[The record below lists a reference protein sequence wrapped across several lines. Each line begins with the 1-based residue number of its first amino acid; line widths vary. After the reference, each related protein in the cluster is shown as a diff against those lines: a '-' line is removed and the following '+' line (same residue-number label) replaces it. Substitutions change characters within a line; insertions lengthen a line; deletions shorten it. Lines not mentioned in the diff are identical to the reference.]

1 VKVGSASAFRGLAV
15 FIVIFAVLLA
25 LKRRGM
31 PDFTG
36 LVWWAVVLAASLHLA
51 WKGLT
56 TRNRADG
63 SRGPGGWGAVMPR
76 RLSRWM
82 LGEDDADR
90 H

>member
-31 PDFTG
+31 PDITG
-36 LVWWAVVLAASLHLA
+36 LLWWVIVLGASVYLA

-56 TRNRADG
+56 GRN
-63 SRGPGGWGAVMPR
+63 SRGPGGWGAVLPQK
-76 RLSRWM
+76 LSRWM
-82 LGEDDADR
+82 LGEDDANR

>member
-15 FIVIFAVLLA
+15 FVVVFAALLA
-25 LKRRGM
+25 LKRGGM

-36 LVWWAVVLAASLHLA
+36 LAWWVVVLGASVFLA

-56 TRNRADG
+56 ARN
-63 SRGPGGWGAVMPR
+63 SRGPGGWSAVIPPK
-76 RLSRWM
+76 LSRWM
-82 LGEDDADR
+82 LGEDDANR

>member
-1 VKVGSASAFRGLAV
+1 MKVGSASAFRGLAV
-15 FIVIFAVLLA
+15 FLVVFAGLLV

-36 LVWWAVVLAASLHLA
+36 LAWWAIVLGASLYLA

-56 TRNRADG
+56 TRSRADS
-63 SRGPGGWGAVMPR
+63 SRGPGGWGAVFPR
-76 RLSRWM
+76 KLSRWM
-82 LGEDDADR
+82 LGENDTKR